1 MKHNHPLA
9 RPQSASS
16 CCLFVLLALVVN
28 TSVSRQASAADDR
41 AAVSTINHAFAT
53 ELGTGFYDIGGRSVF
68 LFSFVPSVDLRTA
81 DSTHPGVRLVV
92 PMSAGSF
99 DFVPDDAIG
108 GDLPDRIDTYSIA
121 PGFEFDFLLARNWIL
136 TPWARAGMSFAG
148 GTSDG
153 VVWGTGVRLNRD
165 MDLGELA
172 VTQRH
177 EAGLVTVN
185 YSHQRDD
192 RFLRLRN
199 ALDLQYPTVPL
210 GARHRLLVGLYGI
223 LDVVPDPP
231 AAPEGVKPSVVQ
243 FEAGVTF
250 NGLPRPKLGPLNWPR
265 LGVGYR
271 FAGQFSGWRIVLGAP
286 F

>member
-1 MKHNHPLA
+1 MKHNRLLT
-9 RPQSASS
+9 RQLSA
-16 CCLFVLLALVVN
+16 LRALHQTVGGVMLLVF
-28 TSVSRQASAADDR
+28 SAAAWPADER

-68 LFSFVPSVDLRTA
+68 LVSFSPSADLRDA
-81 DSTHPGVRLVV
+81 DSSHPGIRLVV

-108 GDLPDRIDTYSIA
+108 GDFPDRIDSYSIA
-121 PGFEFDFLLARNWIL
+121 PGFEFDMLLRRGWVL

-148 GTSDG
+148 GSSDG
-153 VVWGTGVRLNRD
+153 VVWGTGARLNRD
-165 MDLGELA
+165 LDRGELA
-172 VTQRH
+172 ITQRH

-185 YSHQRDD
+185 YRNLPDD

-199 ALDLQYPTVPL
+199 AMDLQYPTVPL
-210 GARHRLLVGLYGI
+210 SRRHRLLVGFYGI

-231 AAPEGVKPSVVQ
+231 AAPAGVKPSVVQ
-243 FEAGVTF
+243 FEVGMTF
-250 NGLPRPKLGPLNWPR
+250 NGKPRPKLGPLNWPR

-271 FAGQFSGWRIVLGAP
+271 FAGQFSGWHIVLGAP

>member
-1 MKHNHPLA
+1 MQCRQYHHWGVW
-9 RPQSASS
+9 
-16 CCLFVLLALVVN
+16 VLLLAGWI
-28 TSVSRQASAADDR
+28 SQCACGADER

-68 LFSFVPSVDLRTA
+68 LVSFAPSVVLRA
-81 DSTHPGVRLVV
+81 AEASRPGIRLVI

-108 GDLPDRIDTYSIA
+108 GDFPDRIDSFSIA
-121 PGFEFDFLLARNWIL
+121 PGFEFDLPLQRDWIL

-148 GTSDG
+148 GSSDG
-153 VVWGTGVRLNRD
+153 VVWGTGMRLNRD
-165 MDLGELA
+165 LDRGELA
-172 VTQRH
+172 ITQRH

-185 YSHQRDD
+185 YRKLPDD
-192 RFLRLRN
+192 RFLRQRN

-210 GARHRLLVGLYGI
+210 GRRHRLLVGFYGI
-223 LDVVPDPP
+223 FDVVPDPP
-231 AAPEGVKPSVVQ
+231 AAPEGVKPSVLQ
-243 FEAGVTF
+243 FEAGITF
-250 NGLPRPKLGPLNWPR
+250 NGKPRPKLGSMNWPR

-271 FAGQFSGWRIVLGAP
+271 FAGQFSGWHIVLGAP

>member
-1 MKHNHPLA
+1 MKHNHPLL
-9 RPQSASS
+9 RPCSASRNRS
-16 CCLFVLLALVVN
+16 FVILTLVFYA
-28 TSVSRQASAADDR
+28 SVPRQASPADDR

-68 LFSFVPSVDLRTA
+68 LFSFTPGVDVRAA
-81 DSTHPGVRLVV
+81 DSKHPGIRLVV

-108 GDLPDRIDTYSIA
+108 GDLPDRIDSYSIA
-121 PGFEFDFLLARNWIL
+121 PGFEFDFLLRRAWIL
-136 TPWARAGMSFAG
+136 TPWARAGMSFTG
-148 GTSDG
+148 GASDG
-153 VVWGTGVRLNRD
+153 VVWGTGARLNRD
-165 MDLGELA
+165 VDLGELA
-172 VTQRH
+172 ITQRH
-177 EAGLVTVN
+177 EAGLVTVK
-185 YSHQRDD
+185 YEHQRDD

-199 ALDLQYPTVPL
+199 ALDLQYPTLPL
-210 GARHRLLVGLYGI
+210 SARHRLLLGFYGI

-231 AAPEGVKPSVVQ
+231 AAPEDVKPTVVQ
-243 FEAGVTF
+243 FEVGMTF
-250 NGLPRPKLGPLNWPR
+250 NGHPRPKLGPLNWPR

>member
-1 MKHNHPLA
+1 MKHNHSSTQVDHAACKPL
-9 RPQSASS
+9 
-16 CCLFVLLALVVN
+16 LLACVLVLCGL
-28 TSVSRQASAADDR
+28 ASGRTLAADER

-68 LFSFVPSVDLRTA
+68 LISFAPSVQLRSA
-81 DSTHPGVRLVV
+81 DVSHPGIRLVV

-108 GDLPDRIDTYSIA
+108 GDLPDRIDSYSIA
-121 PGFEFDFLLARNWIL
+121 PGFEFDFLLDRGWIL

-148 GTSDG
+148 GASDG
-153 VVWGTGVRLNRD
+153 VVWGTGARLNRD
-165 MDLGELA
+165 LDIGELA

-185 YSHQRDD
+185 YDHLPDD

-199 ALDLQYPTVPL
+199 AMDLQYPTVPL
-210 GARHRLLVGLYGI
+210 GSRHRLLMGLYGI
-223 LDVVPDPP
+223 FDVVPDPP
-231 AAPEGVKPSVVQ
+231 AAPEGVKPSVMQLEV
-243 FEAGVTF
+243 GMTF
-250 NGLPRPKLGPLNWPR
+250 NGKPRPRLGPLNWPR

-271 FAGQFSGWRIVLGAP
+271 FAGQFSGWHIVLGAP

>member
-1 MKHNHPLA
+1 MKHNHLPV
-9 RPQSASS
+9 RPRSASHN
-16 CCLFVLLALVVN
+16 LFFVVLTLLYCTYVP
-28 TSVSRQASAADDR
+28 RQAWSADER

-68 LFSFVPSVDLRTA
+68 LVSFTPSADLRAA
-81 DSTHPGVRLVV
+81 DSAHAGVRLVV

-108 GDLPDRIDTYSIA
+108 GDLPDRIDSYSIA
-121 PGFEFDFLLARNWIL
+121 PGFEFDFLLRQGWIL

-148 GTSDG
+148 GNSDG
-153 VVWGTGVRLNRD
+153 VVWGTGARLNRD
-165 MDLGELA
+165 MDLGALA
-172 VTQRH
+172 TTQRH
-177 EAGLVTVN
+177 EAGLVMVN
-185 YSHQRDD
+185 YNHQPDD

-210 GARHRLLVGLYGI
+210 SARRRLLVGFYGI

-243 FEAGVTF
+243 FEMGMTF
-250 NGLPRPKLGPLNWPR
+250 NGQPRPKIGPLNWPR
-265 LGVGYR
+265 LGIGYR
-271 FAGQFSGWRIVLGAP
+271 FAGQFSGWHIVLGAP